1 MSALISLLGA
11 IEAREARCDARD
23 RTKSINA
30 RSLVEAALDAAE
42 LRMPQLTCIQRN
54 YQPAVLTNVD
64 PVLIQ
69 DAVTALVVAAGDSL
83 ESGVRSSPSFIP
95 ALAVSTDTDD
105 GVYIRISHNAAPP
118 SSELQRDGLHS
129 SRGSSAGAVLRARRL
144 FRALGGELWAEPGS
158 PPGGTPFVVR
168 FPAAGRW

>member
-1 MSALISLLGA
+1 MSALISLLAA
-11 IEAREARCDARD
+11 IEAREAHSDSRD

-69 DAVTALVVAAGDSL
+69 DVVTALVVAAGESL
-83 ESGVRSSPSFIP
+83 ESGVRSSPSLIP
-95 ALAVSTDTDD
+95 SLVVSTDTHD
-105 GVYIRISHNAAPP
+105 GVRIRISQNAAKPP
-118 SSELQRDGLHS
+118 TELQGHGLDGDA
-129 SRGSSAGAVLRARRL
+129 SAGAELRARRL
-144 FRALGGELWAEPGS
+144 CRALGCELWEEPGS
-158 PPGGTPFVVR
+158 PQGGTTFVVR